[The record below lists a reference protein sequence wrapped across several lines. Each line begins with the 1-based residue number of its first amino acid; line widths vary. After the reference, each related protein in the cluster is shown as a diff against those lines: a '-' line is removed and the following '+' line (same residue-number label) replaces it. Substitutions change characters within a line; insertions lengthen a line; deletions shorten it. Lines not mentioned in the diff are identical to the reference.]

1 MALTSLPLAPALA
14 PANKLAKRLCLTAL
28 AAGLAVGLSAC
39 GQRGPLVPPSAK
51 TPDASIEG
59 EATPA
64 TAKENPNVPENGFVL
79 DPLL

>member
-1 MALTSLPLAPALA
+1 MALTSLTLAPAK
-14 PANKLAKRLCLTAL
+14 KLAKNLCLTAL

-51 TPDASIEG
+51 TPDAGIEG
-59 EATPA
+59 QSAPA
-64 TAKENPNVPENGFVL
+64 TTNDNPNVPDEGFVL